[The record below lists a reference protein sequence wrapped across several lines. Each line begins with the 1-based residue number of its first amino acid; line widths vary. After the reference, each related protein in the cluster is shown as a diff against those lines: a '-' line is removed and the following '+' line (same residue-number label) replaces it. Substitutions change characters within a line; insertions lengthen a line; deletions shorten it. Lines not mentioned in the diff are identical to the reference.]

1 MTLRE
6 LRIRL
11 GVPLAGLAAR
21 LKLSDAALATL
32 EATELHRASVGAFA
46 NYSAGIGA
54 RVVVVRDDGSHLEVK
69 P

>member
-11 GVPLAGLAAR
+11 GVPLAGLAGR
-21 LKLSDAALATL
+21 LSLSDAALTKL
-32 EATELHRASVGAFA
+32 EATLVHRASVGAFA
-46 NYSAGIGA
+46 SYAAGIGA
-54 RVVVVRDDGSHLEVK
+54 RVVVVVDDGSHVEVK